1 MQYKEQSCSSSPPK
15 INGRKRKE
23 TSNTMYR
30 LLYIKFEVSLFAPFL
45 FTLYL
50 YNNTQV
56 LD

>member
-30 LLYIKFEVSLFAPFL
+30 LLYTKFEVSLFAPFL

-50 YNNTQV
+50 YNNVQV